1 MNENQKNKVVID
13 RLAENLLHY
22 VTPNLRMLLQEYIT
36 KFRRDLLCKEKEL
49 DEEIYIAFPEFG
61 KDLKIVPV
69 SYEVRKNL
77 SFAFLFS
84 GKFEQLQPCEYTYK
98 FQKKGCYN
106 YIDKDLRELLEN
118 KAAIISEDDCLDD
131 NMHPYTLIKLSV
143 PYRHRD
149 LKFQHVEIGSGMGHR
164 TPKIL
169 GGRDFE
175 VPLNVTFLPENG
187 SFRFDTLYLSDPE
200 GDYLRDNYKRK
211 ICWMQ
216 LNTVFRAGNPENG
229 LRPRAVVVDPYGELP
244 DKSLGVVPGEEALK
258 VDAGD
263 IEIPEAVKIPEDA
276 QEQNVCVVDAE
287 DIEVSHST
295 WADRLLSSL
304 EENLFRLEDLD
315 EDIAENT
322 AKTPEERAKDIL
334 SDFVVFQYEYNRLI
348 GDSVE
353 RALFPPEHK
362 DLDKAR
368 YNLLLKANDMEHAL
382 KFVDVLRENVFIEEN
397 EYEKFKE
404 DELWDNFENVDKA
417 FEEKKL
423 VVIYDCKEKPVLNTD
438 EIGNSNAMENVKKA
452 IKKHELLWDAIAEKA
467 TQQDAPMLIVIANDT
482 AYRRTFRFNPK
493 IYDMVCGFHLWLK
506 DLTVDD
512 MCQLFWE
519 ELEKSSF
526 GKKLDDDFKMYVK
539 EYVQTVYPKSEIRG
553 RLFIENHLSK
563 MYTKYV
569 LKEDKDD
576 SIAGCIPSYKLP
588 SVDRILKELREM
600 VGLEDVVKRLEMV
613 YAMKDVLLNA
623 NEAYHM
629 SFEGNPGTGKTMVA
643 KMMAEML
650 FHMGVITR
658 PILKESRA
666 GDFKSVWRGGT
677 DQKVKGLI
685 REAYGGVLF
694 IDEAYMLAEDDF
706 QEGLAILLMEMADR
720 DNPERPVVILAGY
733 EDRMRDLLK
742 ANEGLDSRIK
752 CHVKFRDYTRQELK
766 EILERKLHE
775 LGFTVQ
781 DGEEA
786 EKLLDDLILEK
797 MSSEF
802 FGNARDMEKL
812 CFELIG
818 KWGEKKAEE
827 GTEKYE
833 QSIRAEHMKALLPET
848 DTESLKKILEDQPQ
862 LKEELERFK
871 IGVAYKKALQRNTDN
886 VNIPAV
892 NLHMIFAGSPGT
904 GKTTV
909 AGMLADYLCEIHV
922 LPTNKC
928 ISVEAKDLLGYARNM
943 TPAQHAGD
951 YINRAKGGILFIDE
965 AYSLAKERGG
975 EEIIHVLLTAMEKY
989 KENTIFVFAGYP
1001 RDMKNFLMM
1010 NPGLESRIG
1019 YTFRF
1024 QSYEAD
1030 VLTKMFINKMNGIG
1044 LSFADEKAAEKKLE
1058 DIMRFFRVRE
1068 DFGNGR
1074 FVENLLNETM
1084 NEHGKRLAEKHP
1096 GDETHPP
1103 LYDCVAEELKTYT
1116 ADDVPSIEKILK
1128 SNYGIDRKVDEEK
1141 QNKEQQ
1147 KKKERTAIH
1156 ELGHATVAMAAD
1168 STRIRDG
1175 FPVVE
1180 KITVKPDYYASGYV
1194 RFDDT
1199 SMEGTEQQYK
1209 AKLASFLGGRNA
1221 EKLYFGSHTHGCS
1234 QDYETAKMLAKQ
1246 MVKAFAMGEMGITT
1260 KAELLQE
1267 ADKRATQLLEENK
1280 EFIDAMKPLLM
1291 EYEELEGA
1299 DIEGAYRAYID
1310 FEKKDFEQ
1318 FLEDLRKEYEK
1329 K

>member
-1 MNENQKNKVVID
+1 MIENQKNKVVID

-22 VTPNLRMLLQEYIT
+22 VSPRLQMLLQEYIV
-36 KFRRDLLCKEKEL
+36 KFRRDLLFEEKKL
-49 DEEIYIAFPEFG
+49 DEEIFIAFPEFG

-69 SYEVRKNL
+69 SYEVGSNL

-84 GKFEQLQPCEYTYK
+84 GTYEQLQPYSYTYK
-98 FQKKGCYN
+98 LSDNKRYL
-106 YIDKDLRELLEN
+106 IDSLDGVMAVEEHLEN
-118 KAAIISEDDCLDD
+118 DAT
-131 NMHPYTLIKLSV
+131 PYVLVALAK
-143 PYRHRD
+143 PNGDRD
-149 LKFQHVEIGSGMGHR
+149 FELQHVDVRVGNKQPEILGSGH
-164 TPKIL
+164 
-169 GGRDFE
+169 FE
-175 VPLNVTFLPENG
+175 VPLNVTFTLEKG
-187 SFRFDTLYLSDPE
+187 RFWFDSLYLSNPE
-200 GDYLRDNYKRK
+200 GKREDYLTDAYNRP
-211 ICWMQ
+211 ICLMR
-216 LNTVFRAGNPENG
+216 LDTVFRAAEKSESGSKSE
-229 LRPRAVVVDPYGELP
+229 AVVADPYGKLP
-244 DKSLGVVPGEEALK
+244 DKSLGVVPGKEILK
-258 VDAGD
+258 ISVGD
-263 IEIPEAVKIPEDA
+263 SEIPESIIISRSVLAR
-276 QEQNVCVVDAE
+276 
-287 DIEVSHST
+287 
-295 WADRLLSSL
+295 RLLGSL
-304 EENLFRLEDLD
+304 KEKLCRLEDLD
-315 EDIAENT
+315 ENIAENT

-334 SDFVVFQYEYNRLI
+334 SDFAVYQYEMACFEDNR
-348 GDSVE
+348 S
-353 RALFPPEHK
+353 EHQK
-362 DLDKAR
+362 ELNKAR

-382 KFVDVLRENVFIEEN
+382 EFVDVLRKNVFPPIKEH
-397 EYEKFKE
+397 EYISFKE
-404 DELWDNFENVDKA
+404 DELWDNFENMEQV

-423 VVIYDCKEKPVLNTD
+423 IVIYDCKEKPVLNTD
-438 EIGNSNAMENVKKA
+438 KIGNGNAMEN
-452 IKKHELLWDAIAEKA
+452 IKQVIRNHELLWNEIVELA
-467 TQQDAPMLIVIANDT
+467 TRPAAPRLIVIANDIV
-482 AYRRTFRFNPK
+482 YRRTFRFNQK
-493 IYDMVCGFHLWLK
+493 IYDMVCGSHLWLK

-512 MCQLFWE
+512 MCQLFVE
-519 ELEKSSF
+519 ELKKSSF
-526 GKKLDDDFKMYVK
+526 GKMLDDDFKIYVK
-539 EYVQTVYPKSEIRG
+539 GYVQTVYPKSEIRG
-553 RLFIENHLSK
+553 NLFIENHLSK
-563 MYTKYV
+563 IYTKYV

-576 SIAGCIPSYKLP
+576 SLAGCIPSYKLP
-588 SVDRILKELREM
+588 SVDRILKELRQK
-600 VGLEDVVKRLEMV
+600 VGLEDVAKRLEMV
-613 YAMKDVLLNA
+613 YAMKDVLLKA

-666 GDFKSVWRGGT
+666 GDFKSLWRGGT

-694 IDEAYMLAEDDF
+694 IDEAYMLADDDF

-752 CHVKFRDYTRQELK
+752 CHVKFRDYTRRELK

-909 AGMLADYLCEIHV
+909 AGMLADYLCEIRV

-928 ISVEAKDLLGYARNM
+928 ISVEAKDLLSYAKKM
-943 TPAQHAGD
+943 TPAQHAED

-965 AYSLAKERGG
+965 AYSLAKEKGG

-1024 QSYEAD
+1024 KSYEAD

-1096 GDETHPP
+1096 GDEKHPP
-1103 LYDCVAEELKTYT
+1103 LHDCESEELKIYT
-1116 ADDVPSIEKILK
+1116 ADDVPSIEEILK

-1299 DIEGAYRAYID
+1299 DIEEAYRAYID
-1310 FEKKDFEQ
+1310 EKKDFEQ